1 MGARARLQRATLIA
15 ASLVCS
21 LACAGAMALEPGEL
35 APDFDLPLLQGEGN
49 RKLADYRQ
57 LMVYVD
63 FWASWC
69 GPCRKSLPLY
79 EALYQELGG
88 HGVEILAINLDEH
101 EQDAIEFLER
111 HPVSYP
117 VVRDAS
123 ASTPAAWQVKAMPSS
138 YLLDGSGRVVR
149 AWAGFEVSHVQELRD
164 AITELQTP

>member
-1 MGARARLQRATLIA
+1 MGARVRLQCAMLIA
-15 ASLVCS
+15 TS
-21 LACAGAMALEPGEL
+21 LACAGALALEPGEL

-57 LMVYVD
+57 DMVYVD

-79 EALYQELGG
+79 EALHQELAGQ
-88 HGVEILAINLDEH
+88 GVNIVAINLDEH
-101 EQDAIEFLER
+101 EQDAIEFLEQ

-117 VVRDAS
+117 VLRDAS
-123 ASTPAAWQVKAMPSS
+123 ASTPVAWQVKAMPSS

-149 AWAGFEVSHVQELRD
+149 AWAGFESSHLEELRD
-164 AITELQTP
+164 AIAELQSP